1 MVLSRKTQNLI
12 YVFIFLSPS
21 LAGLLTFLVLP
32 TAASAI
38 MSFTDWPIISAPK
51 FVGLKNYVTL
61 LTDDPIFWTSLRATL
76 YYAALNL
83 PLGIGGALF
92 FALAVNQKLRGMVF
106 FRVIYFVPVVSSMVA
121 VAEIW
126 RWLYATD
133 YGLINLTLMNLGF
146 SQVAWLSDRRWVIP
160 ALVLM
165 TVWKGLGYGML
176 IYLAG
181 LQGIPAQFYE
191 AAAIDGASNW
201 QRFWHITLP
210 LLSPTH
216 FFMMVTGVIGAF
228 QVFDAVFLM
237 TSGGPA
243 NASRVYAYYL
253 YQQAFSYYRMGYA
266 SAMAWILFLII
277 FVITLVQVRF
287 AQRGVVYELA

>member
-21 LAGLLTFLVLP
+21 LAGLLAFLVLP

-83 PLGIGGALF
+83 PLGIGGALL

-181 LQGIPAQFYE
+181 LQGIPVQFYE
-191 AAAIDGASNW
+191 AAAIDGASGW

-228 QVFDAVFLM
+228 QVFDAVYLM
-237 TSGGPA
+237 TQGGPA
-243 NASRVYAYYL
+243 NASRVYAFYL

-266 SAMAWILFLII
+266 SAMAWVLFLII

-287 AQRGVVYELA
+287 AQKGVVYELA